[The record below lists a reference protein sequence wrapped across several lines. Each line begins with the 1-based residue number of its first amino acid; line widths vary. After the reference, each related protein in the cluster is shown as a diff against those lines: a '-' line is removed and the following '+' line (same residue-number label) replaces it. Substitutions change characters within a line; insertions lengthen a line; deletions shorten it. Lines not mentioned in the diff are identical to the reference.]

1 MNLKKLFIMFSMTLL
16 LSTSIVIDFNASEVE
31 ITNKTTSKQSTD
43 VFYAP
48 VNSTAEEVE
57 AAADTDIVV
66 FKDNNLKQSL
76 SNLLGIAGD
85 EITVGDMKGLKMIA
99 LGNQK
104 ISNLTG
110 LEYAINAM
118 EIKIWDN
125 QISDI
130 SPLSDL
136 TNLVSLDLSY
146 NQISDISPL
155 SGLIHLDYLNLEY
168 NQISDISPLSGLTN
182 LTSLELGNNQIS
194 DISPLSGFTSLEYL
208 SLNFNQISD
217 ISPLPSFNHYYN
229 LLLHDQ
235 SINLDD
241 ITVYIDDE
249 LFYTITDIYGN
260 EHQISLG
267 TPKKGTLNM
276 EGDWYIEND
285 NPIIFY
291 TGYIYQNV
299 TYVPLT
305 GNDTANTT
313 EEKALSDEKLIDL
326 FGVINRKDVTITV
339 DQSIV
344 DYSTPGD
351 YDVIFT
357 DTDSNEFIGT
367 LTITDVLPTLDIER
381 DSVTIKI
388 GKTLEDILSQFD
400 YSATEITAGDLTDI
414 ISIDDTAVDYATAG
428 DYDLIFT
435 VVDEEGNSIN
445 KTITVTI
452 VEDSTDII
460 DPETPEEKPEEKP
473 EENNPDEESSE
484 DSADEVIDAGKT
496 TDEVTEAT
504 SEDATEDSNSMS
516 LAKTGGNNEI
526 MIIIALLTIFIAT
539 LKLKRLI
546 RE

>member
-130 SPLSDL
+130 SPLSGL

-267 TPKKGTLNM
+267 TPQKGTLNM

-285 NPIIFY
+285 NPIIYY

-526 MIIIALLTIFIAT
+526 MIIIALLTILIAT

>member
-66 FKDNNLKQSL
+66 FKDDNLKRSL